1 MFARAEDKK
10 CSFVPERVKIRY
22 PFYRCF
28 FFFLLLCIVSC
39 RETCTGTHWHTTAT
53 LQLCYRLKHCRDI
66 CYLSL
71 KHVTV
76 RSNWWARAWDT
87 AAQADGTRSLST
99 TKNDVEQKAWANNMF
114 AVIMRF
120 TIRGICTTLCTT
132 ICRTNALCVC
142 VCVACTGS
150 RYWWQRHLLAAHTY
164 TAMHLHI
171 ATLPKV
177 DEPRAVGNHQRMA
190 LAATQNDV
198 APQRKRN
205 ETVVRW

>member
-1 MFARAEDKK
+1 MLRFVAIGERALGTQQRKRMAHDRCRRPKMMLSKKLEQIICSPSLCASLYVEYVLHYVLLFA
-10 CSFVPERVKIRY
+10 
-22 PFYRCF
+22 
-28 FFFLLLCIVSC
+28 
-39 RETCTGTHWHTTAT
+39 
-53 LQLCYRLKHCRDI
+53 
-66 CYLSL
+66 
-71 KHVTV
+71 
-76 RSNWWARAWDT
+76 
-87 AAQADGTRSLST
+87 
-99 TKNDVEQKAWANNMF
+99 EQMH
-114 AVIMRF
+114 
-120 TIRGICTTLCTT
+120 
-132 ICRTNALCVC
+132 CVC

-205 ETVVRW
+205 ETVVR